1 MAAIHYTEK
10 GNGFTIVL
18 LHGFC
23 ENLRIWDSLIPQLSK
38 EFRVI
43 AIDLPGFGKSK
54 GLPASHSI
62 DDVADVVLDFISND
76 RKVEACMVLGH
87 SLGGY
92 VMLAMAE
99 KRAEIFSG
107 IGLLHSTANADLPER
122 KVARNKV
129 IDFVKENGVA
139 PFVQSFIPPL
149 FADQAN
155 PAIAGTVELALGTS
169 LPTLISYTAAMRD
182 RPDRNHVLK
191 SYTKPILF
199 VAGKYDSLI
208 PVESIETQARQAV
221 KAQIVV
227 LEKSA
232 HMGMLEQTNDTA
244 TAIQSFVRPLAS
256 HP

>member
-23 ENLRIWDSLIPQLSK
+23 ENLHIWDSLIPQLSK

-43 AIDLPGFGKSK
+43 TIDLPGFGKSK

-76 RKVEACMVLGH
+76 RKLEACMVLGH

-99 KRAEIFSG
+99 KRPDIFSG

-122 KVARNKV
+122 RVARNRV

-139 PFVQSFIPPL
+139 AFVQSFIPPL

-155 PAIAGTVELALGTS
+155 PAIAGTVEFALGTPLS
-169 LPTLISYTAAMRD
+169 TLISYTAAMRD

-191 SYTKPILF
+191 SYTKPVLF

-232 HMGMLEQTNDTA
+232 HMAMLEQTNDTA
-244 TAIQSFVRPLAS
+244 TAILSFVRPLAG